1 MSSNPTSATGALL
14 AAAAKIAGDV
24 RVLARRLHVPTK
36 QLTAWLQGYEPTPAP
51 VLLRAVDFVR
61 GAS

>member
-1 MSSNPTSATGALL
+1 LNSNPTSAIGALL
-14 AAAAKIAGDV
+14 DAAKIAGDV

-36 QLTAWLQGYEPTPAP
+36 QLTTWLQGYEPTPAP